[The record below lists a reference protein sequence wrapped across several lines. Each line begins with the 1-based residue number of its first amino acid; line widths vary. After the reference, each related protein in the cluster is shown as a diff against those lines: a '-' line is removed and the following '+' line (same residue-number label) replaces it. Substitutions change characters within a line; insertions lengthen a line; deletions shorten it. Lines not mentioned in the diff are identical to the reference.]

1 MPDLTRILAAVLLAG
16 LAVPA
21 LAQDEDAPAGDK
33 GAGALEAPG
42 EEQDGADY
50 IDEEFDD
57 WQRRCFRV
65 ADRAD
70 PCEMYQLI
78 EDEDGFPVAEI
89 SLVPLPPGQQVAA
102 GATIVTPLE
111 TLLPEQITLS
121 IDGGEA
127 QRYPFTWCSAAG
139 CISRVGFTEEE
150 LDALKAGIEVDMRI
164 VPAAAPDQNVDL
176 TISLIGFTAA
186 FNSLEPGEGPQEMPA
201 EELPEPDAPEQD
213 GLGLQD

>member
-1 MPDLTRILAAVLLAG
+1 MPDLTRALAVALAAG
-16 LAVPA
+16 LAFPA
-21 LAQDEDAPAGDK
+21 LAQDDANGDEPD
-33 GAGALEAPG
+33 ASALEAPG
-42 EEQDGADY
+42 ADNDGADY

-65 ADRAD
+65 SDQQD

-78 EDEDGFPVAEI
+78 EDDEGFPVAEI
-89 SLVPLPPGQQVAA
+89 SLVPLPLGQQVAA

-111 TLLPEQITLS
+111 TLLPEQIALS

-139 CISRVGFTEEE
+139 CVSRVGFTEEE
-150 LDALKAGIEVDMRI
+150 VEALKAGVEVSMRI
-164 VPAAAPDQNVDL
+164 VPAAAPDQDVNL
-176 TISLIGFTAA
+176 AISLIGFTAA
-186 FNSLEPGEGPQEMPA
+186 FNSLEPGDGPQEMPT
-201 EELPEPDAPEQD
+201 EEMPEQEAPEQD